1 MEPEAGVQDL
11 GRHVATFRGR
21 SIELYLWL
29 LVFLP
34 GIMLIIACYLYG
46 MYLAAIT
53 YQQHGPALALA
64 RSQSWL
70 LLATILLILLIAY
83 FIFRTLIGLQRI
95 QVFEGGLILR
105 NFYLRHRSC
114 QWKDLSGISS
124 SATMHTILGKS
135 LRTIPSGK
143 IYPFG
148 GRPIHISRDLLG
160 VPGLVKI
167 IKSNIYPMVWPQIKT
182 AFRSGR
188 TVNFGSIKINRK
200 FLEIGK
206 RSIPWDTISR
216 LHTEAGNLV
225 VELHDDSSQKEPTID
240 IPNLELLLKAVDW
253 GIQ

>member
-1 MEPEAGVQDL
+1 MGSDAASLNL
-11 GRHVATFRGR
+11 GRQVATCRGR
-21 SIELYLWL
+21 SIELSLWL
-29 LVFLP
+29 FLFLP
-34 GIMLIIACYLYG
+34 GSLIIIACYLYG
-46 MYLAAIT
+46 IYLAANA
-53 YQQHGPALALA
+53 YQQYGPALALA

-70 LLATILLILLIAY
+70 LLATILLILLAAY

-105 NFYLRHRSC
+105 NFYLRQMSC

-124 SATMHTILGKS
+124 SATMHTFLGKS

-160 VPGLVKI
+160 VPRLVKI
-167 IKSNIYPMVWPQIKT
+167 IKSNIYPLVWPQIKS

-200 FLEIGK
+200 FLEIGN

-216 LHTEAGNLV
+216 LRTEAGYLV
-225 VELHDDSSQKEPTID
+225 VELHDDSSRKVPTID
-240 IPNLELLLKAVDW
+240 IPNLELLLKVVDW
-253 GIQ
+253 GYQ